1 MSEEPEMIDV
11 NDMQDHVIKCSDCG
25 KPLLQVVKV
34 RDSDKFN
41 RIIVNCYSKKCGGS
55 SFLKEIEGDLFFAPA
70 VHVYEVTDMDYD
82 EDDNLMTIQV
92 RKKKGS

>member
-1 MSEEPEMIDV
+1 
-11 NDMQDHVIKCSDCG
+11 
-25 KPLLQVVKV
+25 LLIATLKNAVVPAFSK
-34 RDSDKFN
+34 N
-41 RIIVNCYSKKCGGS
+41 RRRFV
-55 SFLKEIEGDLFFAPA
+55 FAPA

>member
-11 NDMQDHVIKCSDCG
+11 NDMQ
-25 KPLLQVVKV
+25 
-34 RDSDKFN
+34 
-41 RIIVNCYSKKCGGS
+41 
-55 SFLKEIEGDLFFAPA
+55 
-70 VHVYEVTDMDYD
+70 EVTDMDYD